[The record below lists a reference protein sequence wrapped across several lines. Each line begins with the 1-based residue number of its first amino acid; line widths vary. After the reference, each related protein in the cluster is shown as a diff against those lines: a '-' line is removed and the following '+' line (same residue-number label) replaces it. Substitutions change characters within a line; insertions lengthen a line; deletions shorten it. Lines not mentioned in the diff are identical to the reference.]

1 MYRPYF
7 MRICGRDFNVAS
19 IISIEI
25 CEAIA
30 PDSSVC
36 TVEYNDKSIT
46 YPIKGTVQENQD
58 KLTRAWRNLKAC
70 DDYSYMVD
78 SGIER
83 K

>member
-7 MRICGRDFNVAS
+7 MRVCGRDFNVAS

-36 TVEYNDKSIT
+36 TVEYNNKSIT

-58 KLTRAWRNLKAC
+58 KLTRAWRNLKTC
-70 DDYSYMVD
+70 DYTYMVD

-83 K
+83 R

>member
-7 MRICGRDFNVAS
+7 MRICNRDFNVAS
-19 IISIEI
+19 IISVEI

-58 KLTRAWRNLKAC
+58 KLTKAWRTLKAC
-70 DDYSYMVD
+70 DYTYMVD

>member
-7 MRICGRDFNVAS
+7 MRICNRDFNVAS

-58 KLTRAWRNLKAC
+58 KLTKAWRTLKAC
-70 DDYSYMVD
+70 DHTYMID